1 LKYNNLNNSMNNSM
15 NSMKMCAFA
24 MLCLAMLFSP
34 AAGRIIQPRWSHVR
48 LKSVP
53 PARVDGRQ
61 GGRVVLVCSAT
72 GSPAPKVAW
81 YKDSLTVSHR
91 VDGTP
96 EAEKEGSSLGESVAR
111 LSLPCLSERDAG
123 LYECR
128 ATSGENSVSSTT
140 RVNVVAPEDTVGSC
154 TDTDK
159 IAVTAW
165 RQTLLLEQGDTAVL
179 PCAVQ
184 NDVLGHE
191 VMWQSAEG
199 EPLPGNDARRS
210 VRPNGDLVI
219 RDVSFADMGQYT
231 CTVTGFGGSDTV
243 HTFLY
248 PLAPERNVV
257 L

>member
-1 LKYNNLNNSMNNSM
+1 M
-15 NSMKMCAFA
+15 NSIKMCTFGV
-24 MLCLAMLFSP
+24 LCIALLISS

-91 VDGTP
+91 VDGSP
-96 EAEKEGSSLGESVAR
+96 EAEEGGSSLGESVAR

-140 RVNVVAPEDTVGSC
+140 RINVVAPEDKAVGSC

-165 RQTLLLEQGDTAVL
+165 KQTLLLEEGDTAVL

-191 VMWQSAEG
+191 VVWQSAEG
-199 EPLPGNDARRS
+199 EPLPGNDIRHS
-210 VRPNGDLVI
+210 VQSNGDLVI
-219 RDVSFADMGQYT
+219 RDIGFADMGQYT
-231 CTVTGFGGSDTV
+231 CTVTGFGSSDTV